1 VRYFLRR
8 TAFFFVTLWAAV
20 TLNFIIP
27 RLQPGDPAE
36 SIVAQLAGQGAAV
49 DPDQIR
55 AVRLMLGLKDEPIL
69 AQYWDY
75 LGQLVRGEFGVS
87 YTYFP
92 YSVTHMIGEALP
104 WTLVLVGVTQ
114 ILGFAIGTTLGAF
127 AAWRRNSRFD
137 SVVTLGSQFIG
148 ALPFF
153 WIALLLLYFLA
164 FVANW
169 FPDAGGFSTSI
180 EPSWSWAF
188 VGDAIYHG
196 ILPALSILITAPA
209 GWIIGMRN
217 NMVASLGEDYT
228 RLARAKG
235 LRVRRIALMYGAR
248 VAILPNITGLALA
261 LGAILGGTV
270 LVETIFDY
278 PGLGRLMIEAV
289 TSRDYPLMQAL
300 FLFIT
305 TGVLLANLLAD
316 VLLGVLDPRVR
327 KEATVR

>member
-1 VRYFLRR
+1 MRYFLRR
-8 TAFFFVTLWAAV
+8 TAFFAITLWAAV

-36 SIVAQLAGQGAAV
+36 SIVAQLSGQGAAV
-49 DPDQIR
+49 DPDQLR
-55 AVRLMLGLKDEPIL
+55 AVRLMLGLPNESIFG
-69 AQYWDY
+69 QYWDY
-75 LGQLVRGEFGVS
+75 LGQLVRGDFGVS

-92 YSVTHMIGEALP
+92 YSVTHMIGQALP

-114 ILGFAIGTTLGAF
+114 ILGFAIGTMLGAF

-137 SVVTLGSQFIG
+137 SVVTLGSQFLG

-164 FVANW
+164 FQLSW
-169 FPDAGGFSTSI
+169 FPDSGGFSPDV
-180 EPSWSWAF
+180 EPAWSWTFFA
-188 VGDAIYHG
+188 DAIHHG
-196 ILPALSILITAPA
+196 VLPAVAILITAPA

-217 NMVASLGEDYT
+217 NMVHSLGEDYT

-270 LVETIFDY
+270 LVETVFDY

-289 TSRDYPLMQAL
+289 SNRDYPLMQAL

-305 TGVLLANLLAD
+305 TGVLLANLFAD
-316 VLLGVLDPRVR
+316 FLLGVLDPRVR
-327 KEATVR
+327 KEASAR

>member
-1 VRYFLRR
+1 MRYFARR

-20 TLNFIIP
+20 TLNFVIP

-36 SIVAQLAGQGAAV
+36 SIVAQLSGQGAAV

-55 AVRLMLGLKDEPIL
+55 AVRLMLGLKEESLL

-75 LGQLVRGEFGVS
+75 LGQLVHGDFGVS

-92 YSVTHMIGEALP
+92 YSVTHMIAEALP

-114 ILGFAIGTTLGAF
+114 LLGFAIGTTFGAF

-153 WIALLLLYFLA
+153 WIALLLLYFFA
-164 FVANW
+164 FGTGW
-169 FPDAGGFSTSI
+169 FPDAGGYSADV
-180 EPSWSWAF
+180 EPNWSLAF
-188 VGDAIYHG
+188 VGDAVYHG
-196 ILPALSILITAPA
+196 ILPAVAILITAPA

-217 NMVASLGEDYT
+217 NMVQSLGEDYT

-305 TGVLLANLLAD
+305 TGVLLANLFAD
-316 VLLGVLDPRVR
+316 FLLGVLDPRVR
-327 KEATVR
+327 KEASAR

>member
-8 TAFFFVTLWAAV
+8 TAFFVITLWAAV

-36 SIVAQLAGQGAAV
+36 SIVAQLSGQGTAV
-49 DPDQIR
+49 DPQQIQ
-55 AVRLMLGLKDEPIL
+55 AVRLMLGLPNESLIG
-69 AQYWDY
+69 QYWDY
-75 LGQLVRGEFGVS
+75 LGQLLRGDFGVS

-104 WTLVLVGVTQ
+104 WTLVLVGITQ
-114 ILGFAIGTTLGAF
+114 LLGFAIGTTLGAF

-137 SVVTLGSQFIG
+137 SIVTLGSQFIG

-153 WIALLLLYFLA
+153 WIAMLLLYFLS
-164 FVANW
+164 FQTGW
-169 FPDAGGFSTSI
+169 FPDAGGFSADMT
-180 EPSWSWAF
+180 PSFSMAF
-188 VGDAIYHG
+188 IGDAAYHSV
-196 ILPALSILITAPA
+196 LPALAILITAPA

-217 NMVASLGEDYT
+217 NMVQSLGDDYT

-248 VAILPNITGLALA
+248 VAILPNITGLALG

-270 LVETIFDY
+270 LVETVFDY

-289 TSRDYPLMQAL
+289 TNRDYPLMQAL

-305 TGVLLANLLAD
+305 TGVLLANLFAD
-316 VLLGVLDPRVR
+316 YLLGVLDPRVR
-327 KEATVR
+327 KEAVR